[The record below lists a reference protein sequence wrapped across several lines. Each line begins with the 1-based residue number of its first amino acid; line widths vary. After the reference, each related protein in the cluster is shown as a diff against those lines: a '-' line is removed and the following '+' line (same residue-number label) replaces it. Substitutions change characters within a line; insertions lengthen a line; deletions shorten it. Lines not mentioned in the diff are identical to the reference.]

1 MSGMKEIREHIQSVR
16 STQKVTNAMY
26 LIASTRMQRAKEA
39 LERSRPFFDALSGEL
54 ERIFQC
60 AGELHSPYYF
70 EGDADDDSQ
79 AGTYAYLVV
88 TADRGLAGAYNQ
100 NVIQETLRRLEKH
113 PDSRLFVVGGNG
125 RRFFSAHGISV
136 EKSFLYT
143 AQNPTLPRAREVAA
157 LLLDL
162 YDRREITKIFVV
174 YTDFAGAEA
183 HVRTTRLLPLESER
197 FATGEGT
204 EPTAMRRI
212 RFEPSAEAVLASVV
226 PAYVAGFLYAAVVNS
241 FCAEQNARAAAM
253 DAANQNEEELLR
265 ELTLEYN
272 HERQGAITQEITE
285 VSAGARSRKNT
296 GKGAM
301 QREHR

>member
-174 YTDFAGAEA
+174 YTNFAGAEA

-197 FATGEGT
+197 FVTGEGA
-204 EPTAMRRI
+204 EPAMRRI

-226 PAYVAGFLYAAVVNS
+226 PAYVAGFLYAAVVDS

-285 VSAGARSRKNT
+285 VSAGARSRQNT